1 MNWIAQIFG
10 ALAITC
16 SLFIY
21 SRNKKKKLLIFK
33 CIQDICWF
41 IHYLILSAFSA
52 AATSMLS
59 IARSAAFYVT
69 PRKKTKNQLILVIF
83 LVLYVISAILTW
95 KNIFSLFP
103 AISSSV
109 STVAFWMKKPRH
121 TKMLAILASLCTLFY
136 NITVAHSISVY
147 VGVLFTI
154 ITSITSLLIKK
165 DTKTDTSK
173 C

>member
-103 AISSSV
+103 TISSSV
-109 STVAFWMKKPRH
+109 STVAFWM
-121 TKMLAILASLCTLFY
+121 KMLAILASLCTLFY